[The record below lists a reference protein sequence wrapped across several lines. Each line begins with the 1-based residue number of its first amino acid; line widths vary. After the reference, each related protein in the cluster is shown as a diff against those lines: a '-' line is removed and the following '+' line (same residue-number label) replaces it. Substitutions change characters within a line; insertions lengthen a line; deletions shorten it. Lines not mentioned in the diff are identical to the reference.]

1 MKQCTLA
8 DLGTIITGKTPST
21 KQPEYWGGNVPFVT
35 PKDIQSSKHILS
47 TERYLTQEGLS
58 AIKGCVLPRQAICV
72 SCIGN
77 IGYTSIT
84 TTTSVSN
91 QQINSIIVNEFNDSD
106 FVYYLIKYLWPYF
119 KKYEGQS
126 TALSILNKSQFSKIS
141 VCVPDTKQQQHQ
153 IASVLSALD
162 TKIEQNTAINN
173 NLEQQAQALFQQ
185 YFGSKAPNG
194 AISDILDEMPKSK
207 IKVGDAKD
215 VRGPYP
221 FFTSGQN
228 ILEYTEALVDGRSI
242 FLNTGGNADVKYYIG
257 PAAYST
263 DTWCIKAKK
272 DMTDMLYLL
281 LKGMQT
287 ELDSIYFEGSA
298 LRHLQKPKLKSLA
311 IYIPSDEELES
322 FNSIV
327 SGLFNKIAAN
337 VIENKILEQ
346 TRDALLPKLMSGEI
360 DVSKVDISDPGC
372 LDKSL
377 FIMVLDKFEKMVF
390 ILYNSKKRNSYVQN
404 IKIRLCFRDKMPECV
419 MVQEVPQRV
428 TAGNEPGSAGS
439 WNRNRNTCPEQ
450 ISWWSRHQCYA
461 MGL

>member
-1 MKQCTLA
+1 MKTVCLSDVCNLVAGFAFKSKDFGNFPDKVIKITNINPPYVDASGLVGVDISKYDVEKLKKFETFPGDYVLA
-8 DLGTIITGKTPST
+8 MTGATIGKMGRLEKDHAYVNQRVLLFKPIEDVVNKNFLFYVLSHPIFNKYIFNHLDSETA
-21 KQPEYWGGNVPFVT
+21 QPN
-35 PKDIQSSKHILS
+35 I
-47 TERYLTQEGLS
+47 S
-58 AIKGCVLPRQAICV
+58 A
-72 SCIGN
+72 
-77 IGYTSIT
+77 T
-84 TTTSVSN
+84 TVG
-91 QQINSIIVNEFNDSD
+91 
-106 FVYYLIKYLWPYF
+106 
-119 KKYEGQS
+119 KYEFDLPDLNIQNKI
-126 TALSILNKSQFSKIS
+126 ADILTSLDKKIS
-141 VCVPDTKQQQHQ
+141 
-153 IASVLSALD
+153 I
-162 TKIEQNTAINN
+162 NTEINN

-311 IYIPSDEELES
+311 IYIPSDEEIES

-327 SGLFNKIAAN
+327 SGLFNKISAN

-377 FIMVLDKFEKMVF
+377 FNKET
-390 ILYNSKKRNSYVQN
+390 
-404 IKIRLCFRDKMPECV
+404 E
-419 MVQEVPQRV
+419 
-428 TAGNEPGSAGS
+428 
-439 WNRNRNTCPEQ
+439 
-450 ISWWSRHQCYA
+450 
-461 MGL
+461 